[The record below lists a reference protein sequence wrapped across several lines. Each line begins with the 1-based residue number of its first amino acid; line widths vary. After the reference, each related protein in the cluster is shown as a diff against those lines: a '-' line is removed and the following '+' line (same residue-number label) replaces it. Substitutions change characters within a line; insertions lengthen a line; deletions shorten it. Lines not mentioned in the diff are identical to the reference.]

1 MDVHARAEIVVDL
14 DAIAHNVDVLRR
26 RVREHSPG
34 TAMMTVVKADGYGHG
49 LVESA
54 RAARAG
60 GADWLGTAVL
70 EEALALR
77 AAGDTGPVLSWLAVP
92 GEDYEAVVEA
102 GVDVTA
108 YSPDQVEAVAAAAR
122 SVGRRARVQLKVDT
136 GLGRGGA
143 THRQWPGLV
152 EAAAQAEQSGAVQVT
167 GIWSHFACSDE
178 PAHPANDAQEAAF
191 HDALDVAAQRGL
203 EPELR
208 HLANSAAAILRPS
221 SRFDL
226 VRCGIAT
233 YGLSPAPQVRTSD
246 ELGLVPAMTAE
257 VRLAMVKRLEAGAG
271 ISYGHTYVTQSA
283 TNVGLVPVGYG
294 DGVPRHASSTAEVLV
309 AGSRRP
315 VLGRVC
321 MDQFVVDLGAD
332 PVRAGDSV
340 VLFGTG
346 ADGAPTAQDWAD
358 ACGTISYEIVAR
370 IGGRFTRRYVDEEDT

>member
-1 MDVHARAEIVVDL
+1 MSAVDRAEIVVDL
-14 DAIAHNVDVLRR
+14 AAIRHNVATLKALAGPAR
-26 RVREHSPG
+26 
-34 TAMMTVVKADGYGHG
+34 MMSVVKADGYGHG
-49 LVESA
+49 LVEAA
-54 RAARAG
+54 RAARSG
-60 GADWLGTAVL
+60 GADWIGVAVI

-77 AAGDTGPVLSWLAVP
+77 RAGDTGPILTWLAVP
-92 GEDYEAVVEA
+92 GEDHRPAIEA
-102 GVDVTA
+102 GVDVGA
-108 YSPDQVEAVAAAAR
+108 YTVAQLDEIVAAARAA
-122 SVGRRARVQLKVDT
+122 GHRARVQLKVDT
-136 GLGRGGA
+136 GLSRGGSA
-143 THRQWPGLV
+143 VADWAGLV
-152 EAAAQAEQSGAVQVT
+152 DRAARAELDGDVEVS